1 MSEVKISRA
10 GGLLGGN
17 EGRSFSWDKIRQVA
31 NVEIIIAFT
40 LFTVIAVIA
49 IFGQFLQTHDPMQG
63 DLLKRFTRP
72 GQEGYF
78 LGSDH
83 LGRDL
88 WSRMVDGLQW
98 SMACAMTA
106 NIINLFIG
114 STLGLLAAEKPGWLR
129 IIVNQLVYTLQSF
142 PGLVILICV
151 VVVVGQGFLT
161 LVMTLGLLAWVV
173 YMRVVYAEASSLFQR
188 EYVQAARL
196 AGVSKWSIMF
206 KHVLP
211 GVRASLFVIFAFHFA
226 GLLIAESALSFLGL
240 GAPLGVP
247 TWGNMLAES
256 RQYMIRAP
264 WMLMVPAGAIVTA
277 VVTMNLVGDGIASL
291 ARKKGPSIDA

>member
-1 MSEVKISRA
+1 MSEVKVSKVA
-10 GGLLGGN
+10 GLLGGS
-17 EGRSFSWDKIRQVA
+17 EGRTFSWDKVRQVA
-31 NVEIIIAFT
+31 NPEIIIAFT
-40 LFTVIAVIA
+40 LFTILLVLAV
-49 IFGQFLQTHDPMQG
+49 FGQFLQTHDPMQG
-63 DLLKRFTRP
+63 DLLKRFTPP
-72 GQEGYF
+72 GQEGYIF
-78 LGSDH
+78 GSDH

-98 SMACAMTA
+98 SMACAMSA
-106 NIINLFIG
+106 NVLNLAIG
-114 STLGLLAAEKPGWLR
+114 STLGLLAAEKPGMLR
-129 IIVNQLVYTLQSF
+129 IVVNQLVYTLQAF

-161 LVMTLGLLAWVV
+161 LVFTLGLLSWVV

-196 AGVSKWSIMF
+196 AGVSRWSIMF

-256 RQYMIRAP
+256 RQYMMRAP
-264 WMLMVPAGAIVTA
+264 WMLLVPAGAIVAA

-291 ARKKGPSIDA
+291 SRKTGRDIDA